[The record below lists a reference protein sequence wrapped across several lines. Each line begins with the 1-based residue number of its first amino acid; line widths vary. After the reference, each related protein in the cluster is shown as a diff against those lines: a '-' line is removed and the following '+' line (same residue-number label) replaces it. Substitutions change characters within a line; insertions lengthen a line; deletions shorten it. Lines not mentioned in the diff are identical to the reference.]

1 MIQNPIQSNTQ
12 ESTGRVMEH
21 SLDEAEKRLNFSGKV
36 EGYQKFYVQFY
47 CPLQT
52 VLYFISFMINVVR
65 DFDLV
70 RGWMHSAIS
79 MKKMEGLDAMLNDFS
94 KASL

>member
-1 MIQNPIQSNTQ
+1 
-12 ESTGRVMEH
+12 MEH
-21 SLDEAEKRLNFSGKV
+21 SLDETGKRLSFSGKA
-36 EGYQKFYVQFY
+36 EGYLKFYVLEFY
-47 CPLQT
+47 YPFQT